1 MLKDK
6 YGVFIWWVQDA
17 ERQIRCFY
25 MNEGKNKQKTN
36 KNNENSYVESI
47 YDVLKDHNILQTQTR
62 ALRLFEL
69 RVTKIYIGR
78 VKELQISDL
87 GWHPEERTL
96 LF

>member
-36 KNNENSYVESI
+36 KKNEISYVESI
-47 YDVLKDHNILQTQTR
+47 YDVLKDHSILQTQT
-62 ALRLFEL
+62 FL
-69 RVTKIYIGR
+69 RVTKIYNGR

-87 GWHPEERTL
+87 GWHPEEKTS